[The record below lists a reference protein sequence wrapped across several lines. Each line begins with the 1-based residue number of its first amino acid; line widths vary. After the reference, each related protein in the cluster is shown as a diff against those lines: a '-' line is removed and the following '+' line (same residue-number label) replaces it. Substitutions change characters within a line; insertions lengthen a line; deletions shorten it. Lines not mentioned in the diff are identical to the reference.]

1 MFLTCIVIRKNKS
14 EYLTHGRMKQNE
26 IILQLNQNHS
36 SYIDFI
42 YGLNDMQFVQ
52 TQQGKWSAGQQ
63 LEHIYLSVKPL
74 TRALLLPS
82 FLLRLLFGKANRPSR
97 KYEVL
102 VEKYKNKLA
111 NGGRASKKYIPSVV
125 SNNKKEEL
133 IKKLQHTI
141 YKLTSHIRHFNEEDL
156 DILILPHPLLG
167 RLTLREMLYF
177 TVYHVKHH
185 EEGLKKNLGYR

>member
-1 MFLTCIVIRKNKS
+1 
-14 EYLTHGRMKQNE
+14 MKQNE
-26 IILQLNQNHS
+26 IILQLNRNHA

-42 YGLNDMQFVQ
+42 YSLNHQQFMQ
-52 TQQGKWSAGQQ
+52 THQGKWSAGQQ

-74 TRALLLPS
+74 TQALLLPS

-102 VEKYKNKLA
+102 VEKYTNKLA
-111 NGGRASKKYIPSVV
+111 NGGKASKKYIPSVV
-125 SNNKKEEL
+125 SNNKKEML

-141 YKLTSHIRHFNEEDL
+141 YKLASLIRHFNEEEL
-156 DILILPHPLLG
+156 DTVVLPHPLLG
-167 RLTLREMLYF
+167 KLTLREMLYF

-185 EEGLKKNLGYR
+185 EDGLKKNLGYR